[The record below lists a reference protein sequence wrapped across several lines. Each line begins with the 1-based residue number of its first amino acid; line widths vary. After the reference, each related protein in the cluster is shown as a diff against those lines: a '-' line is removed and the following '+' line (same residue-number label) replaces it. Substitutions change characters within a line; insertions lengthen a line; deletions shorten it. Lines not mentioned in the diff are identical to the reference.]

1 LAASKFRVLVAD
13 DFEPIRRLISSTL
26 KSTPDVCVICEVS
39 DGLEAIQKAAEL
51 QPELIL
57 LDIGL
62 PKLNGIDAARQI
74 RELAPESKILF
85 ITQESPPDVVQEALS
100 VGANGLF
107 VKTDASSDLLTAVRA
122 VLRGD
127 NFVSQTKP

>member
-1 LAASKFRVLVAD
+1 VAD

-26 KSTPDVCVICEVS
+26 KSTPDMRVICEVS
-39 DGLEAIQKAAEL
+39 DGLEAIRKAAEL

-74 RELAPESKILF
+74 RELAPKSKILF
-85 ITQESPPDVVQEALS
+85 ITHL
-100 VGANGLF
+100 
-107 VKTDASSDLLTAVRA
+107 
-122 VLRGD
+122 
-127 NFVSQTKP
+127 